1 MAFPASKKLNDS
13 QISQT
18 VLVDWSI
25 IVLDL
30 VYLDYREMV
39 RMASSSSMNRRND
52 EFVSFDEELKFP
64 RIVRLAVGR
73 K

>member
-13 QISQT
+13 EISQT

-30 VYLDYREMV
+30 VYLDHREMV

>member
-64 RIVRLAVGR
+64 RIVKLAVGR

>member
-13 QISQT
+13 AISQT

-30 VYLDYREMV
+30 VYLDHREMV

-52 EFVSFDEELKFP
+52 KFVSFDEELKFP

>member
-13 QISQT
+13 EISQT

-25 IVLDL
+25 IVVDL

>member
-13 QISQT
+13 EISQT

-64 RIVRLAVGR
+64 RIVRLTVGR